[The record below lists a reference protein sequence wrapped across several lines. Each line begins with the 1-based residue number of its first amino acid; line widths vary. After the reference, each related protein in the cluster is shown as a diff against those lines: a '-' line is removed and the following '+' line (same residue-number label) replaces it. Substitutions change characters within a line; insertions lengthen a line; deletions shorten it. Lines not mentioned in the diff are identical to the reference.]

1 MPLIRTEKTR
11 SFRHPRKYKY
21 GRGFTWNPPIDF
33 ARFDTPPQDPAIADT
48 QHSEQDS
55 LPDTPGRSDSSG
67 SEAPVEGDS
76 QGGFPDEHVQSIPE
90 IVMEIGGNFDQYRFI
105 TDQLIN
111 VIIMKLEGI
120 LELVGV

>member
-1 MPLIRTEKTR
+1 MPLVRTEKTR

-33 ARFDTPPQDPAIADT
+33 ARFDTPPQDPAIADS
-48 QHSEQDS
+48 QASEDT
-55 LPDTPGRSDSSG
+55 LPDTPGRPDSSG
-67 SEAPVEGDS
+67 SEAPVEDDS
-76 QGGFPDEHVQSIPE
+76 QGGFPAEHVQSIPE
-90 IVMEIGGNFDQYRFI
+90 IVMEIGGNFDQYKFI

>member
-1 MPLIRTEKTR
+1 MPLIRTEKIR

-21 GRGFTWNPPIDF
+21 GRGFTWNPPVDF
-33 ARFDTPPQDPAIADT
+33 ARFNTPPEDPALVD
-48 QHSEQDS
+48 SSNEQDS
-55 LPDTPGRSDSSG
+55 LPATPGRSDSSG
-67 SEAPVEGDS
+67 SQAPVEDDPS
-76 QGGFPDEHVQSIPE
+76 GGFPDEHVQSIPE

-120 LELVGV
+120 LEIIGV